1 MMENDA
7 GRCAVFRGIVTLYW
21 LQHPPKRRGR
31 WPRLGGQQ
39 EAHTTNVHPYFPSL
53 PNSVTIVNEVSAAGP
68 GPIETRHDRGQQG
81 IVSST
86 DLCGLWLARACCQE
100 VEMSQPAASTL
111 PPKSLQEP
119 PGQHS
124 LQTVAKARAL
134 PYGARTPSD
143 LPESQ
148 EQDRYRI
155 AWIDNFSLSRDCI
168 LKSMSELQPNL
179 EVFTFVAFEEC
190 LSHAVPRFNLIIM
203 NWHVSYDNCLS
214 ALKTLRAAFKMS
226 LIVILW
232 SLEEREQIDKM
243 RQALTAGAS
252 GLISTRTMGLSMA
265 LTAIRFVQAG
275 GIFVP
280 KEILLSEPAPPIIY
294 QPPQDDPIEL
304 TSRQTAVMNLL
315 KKGAPNKTIA
325 AELGMSESTVKVHV
339 RSILMK
345 MGATNRTQAVFK
357 ARDLA

>member
-1 MMENDA
+1 MN
-7 GRCAVFRGIVTLYW
+7 
-21 LQHPPKRRGR
+21 
-31 WPRLGGQQ
+31 
-39 EAHTTNVHPYFPSL
+39 
-53 PNSVTIVNEVSAAGP
+53 
-68 GPIETRHDRGQQG
+68 
-81 IVSST
+81 
-86 DLCGLWLARACCQE
+86 
-100 VEMSQPAASTL
+100 QPAASMSVPQFVQDL
-111 PPKSLQEP
+111 PGDHGL
-119 PGQHS
+119 H
-124 LQTVAKARAL
+124 TVARSRELAPGAL
-134 PYGARTPSD
+134 ISSD
-143 LPESQ
+143 FPAGR

-168 LKSMSELQPNL
+168 LKSISELQPNL
-179 EVFTFVAFEEC
+179 EVSTFVAFEDC
-190 LSHAVPRFNLIIM
+190 LSPAAPRFNLIIM
-203 NWHVSYDNCLS
+203 NWHVSYDSCLS
-214 ALKTLRAAFKMS
+214 ALKILRAAFKMS

-252 GLISTRTMGLSMA
+252 GLISTRTMGISMA

-294 QPPQDDPIEL
+294 RPPPEDHIEL
-304 TSRQTAVMNLL
+304 TTRQRAVMDLL
-315 KKGAPNKTIA
+315 KKGAPNKIIA

-357 ARDLA
+357 ARDLS

>member
-1 MMENDA
+1 M
-7 GRCAVFRGIVTLYW
+7 I
-21 LQHPPKRRGR
+21 
-31 WPRLGGQQ
+31 
-39 EAHTTNVHPYFPSL
+39 
-53 PNSVTIVNEVSAAGP
+53 
-68 GPIETRHDRGQQG
+68 
-81 IVSST
+81 
-86 DLCGLWLARACCQE
+86 
-100 VEMSQPAASTL
+100 QPAASTSA
-111 PPKSLQEP
+111 PKSFQELP
-119 PGQHS
+119 EHHS
-124 LQTVAKARAL
+124 LQTVAN
-134 PYGARTPSD
+134 PQGFVPGGIQSSD
-143 LPESQ
+143 FLEGR

-168 LKSMSELQPNL
+168 LKSISELQPNI
-179 EVFTFVAFEEC
+179 EVFSFVAFEEC
-190 LSHAVPRFNLIIM
+190 ISAAVPRFNLIVM
-203 NWHVSYDNCLS
+203 NWHVSYDHCLS

-294 QPPQDDPIEL
+294 KPAHDDQIDL
-304 TSRQTAVMNLL
+304 TSRQRAVMNLL
-315 KKGAPNKTIA
+315 KKGAPNKIIA

-357 ARDLA
+357 ARDLP